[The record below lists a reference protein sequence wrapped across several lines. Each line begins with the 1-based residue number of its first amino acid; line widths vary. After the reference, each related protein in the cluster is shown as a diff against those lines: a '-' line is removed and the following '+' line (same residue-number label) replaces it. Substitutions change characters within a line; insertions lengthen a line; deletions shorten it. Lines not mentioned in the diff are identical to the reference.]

1 MILLAEKGGEVMTSD
16 ANKTIGKRLY
26 TARRRKKLSRAKV
39 AELMGVHETTVKRY
53 EDGEVKSLDVEKL
66 KDFSKI
72 LNIPLEQLIEIIDGS
87 YIFEDNSNDKN
98 TFALRL
104 YDEVNFLGNTTLKER
119 TAELDLKYPNPNEK
133 FQFIVSLDNEIIE
146 LRYRTEFVNPYFLI
160 IPDIE
165 LVGVRIHDNGIDK
178 IAPHGMYAIVEIFGN
193 IGDEKILE
201 NGNLIMTIDKNNK
214 VIFRHYSKH
223 GDTIVLTPNSTD
235 KTIQPI
241 VFFEEEIKQFRL
253 LGRVQGFIT
262 ALQEYVSE
270 IE

>member
-1 MILLAEKGGEVMTSD
+1 MTSD

-26 TARRRKKLSRAKV
+26 NARRRKKLSRAKV

-72 LNIPLEQLIEIIDGS
+72 LNIPLDQLIEIIDGS
-87 YIFEDNSNDKN
+87 HIFEDNSDDKN
-98 TFALRL
+98 TFELRL
-104 YDEVNFLGNTTLKER
+104 YDEVNFLGNTTLTER
-119 TAELDLKYPNPNEK
+119 TVELDLKYPNPNEK

-146 LRYRTEFVNPYFLI
+146 LRYHTEFVNPYLLI
-160 IPDIE
+160 IPVIE
-165 LVGVRIHDNGIDK
+165 FVGIRINDNGIDK

-223 GDTIVLTPNSTD
+223 GDTIVLTPNSND

-253 LGRVQGFIT
+253 LGRVHGFIT
-262 ALQEYVSE
+262 TLQEYVSE